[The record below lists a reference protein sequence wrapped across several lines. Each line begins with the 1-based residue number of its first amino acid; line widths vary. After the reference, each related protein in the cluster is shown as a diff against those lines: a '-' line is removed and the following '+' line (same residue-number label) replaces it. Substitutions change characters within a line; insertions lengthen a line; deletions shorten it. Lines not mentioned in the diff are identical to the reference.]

1 MEKLHYHLQ
10 QLANELG
17 EQLKDQIKK
26 CLSEEIAGLNLQ
38 DSDKTKLLT
47 SDEVCEKLGFSKSH
61 LYNLRKRYKGFP
73 EHKMDKCVRF
83 RLDEIETFFSTTEL
97 NKPSK

>member
-1 MEKLHYHLQ
+1 MDKLQYHLQ

-26 CLSEEIAGLNLQ
+26 CLSDEMAGLSLQ
-38 DSDKTKLLT
+38 DNDKTNLLT

-61 LYNLRKRYKGFP
+61 LYNLRKRHKDFPHYKL
-73 EHKMDKCVRF
+73 DKCVRF
-83 RLDEIETFFSTTEL
+83 RLDEIEAYFAKSNIENGL
-97 NKPSK
+97 